1 MPYILLIIGVLVG
14 VFATY
19 QFFINA
25 EIRQVRAFLLTAF
38 VIVFSLALFFLAVT
52 GRLVAAL
59 ALLIG
64 VAPMVLGYIRE
75 RRKPKSGPS
84 EDIIDI
90 QPLEDD
96 QDKPS

>member
-1 MPYILLIIGVLVG
+1 MPYIILIIGVLVG

-25 EIRQVRAFLLTAF
+25 EVRQVRAFFLTAF
-38 VIVFSLALFFLAVT
+38 AVVFSIALFYLAVT

-64 VAPMVLGYIRE
+64 VAPMVFGYIRD
-75 RRKPKSGPS
+75 RKRPKPGPS